1 MGAWQGRR
9 ALIISAA
16 PCENLDYVR
25 DILKK
30 YPDIVI
36 ICADGG
42 AKYAEKLNIKPDVI
56 VADFDS
62 SENTI
67 PCDEVI
73 KLTPEKDDT
82 DTQHAAVLA
91 IERGCKELILVCA
104 TGGRIDHMLSNLL
117 LCEQVYELGANLLV
131 IDEQNIVMFHA
142 GGQMKFARNELK
154 KYISLIPL
162 DEKLEGV
169 TMKGLKYPLENA
181 SLTRKKIIS
190 VSNEPVNDD
199 ISIEILSGKAL
210 IILTDDKC

>member
-1 MGAWQGRR
+1 MGDWQGRR

-16 PCENLDYVR
+16 PCENLDYVK

-30 YPDIVI
+30 YPNIVV

-82 DTQHAAVLA
+82 DTEHAAVLA
-91 IERGCKELILVCA
+91 LERGCKELILVCA
-104 TGGRIDHMLSNLL
+104 TGGRIDHMLSNLF
-117 LCEQVYELGANLLV
+117 LCEQVYELGGHLSI
-131 IDEQNIVMFHA
+131 IDEQNIVMLHA

-169 TMKGLKYPLENA
+169 TMRGLKYPLENA

-190 VSNEPVNDD
+190 ISNEP
-199 ISIEILSGKAL
+199 ISKDVLIEISSGKA
-210 IILTDDKC
+210 IIVLADDKY

>member
-16 PCENLDYVR
+16 PCENLDYVKK
-25 DILKK
+25 ILKR
-30 YPDIVI
+30 YPDIVV

-42 AKYAEKLNIKPDVI
+42 AKYASKLNIKPDVI

-67 PCDEVI
+67 ECSEVI

-82 DTQHAAVLA
+82 DTQHAALLA
-91 IERGCKELILVCA
+91 LERGCKELILVCA

-117 LCEQVYELGANLLV
+117 LCEQVYELGGHLSV
-131 IDEQNIVMFHA
+131 IDEQNIIMLHA
-142 GGQMKFARNELK
+142 GGQMKFARQELK

-181 SLTRKKIIS
+181 VLTRKKIIS
-190 VSNEPVNDD
+190 VSNEPVSDD
-199 ISIEILSGKAL
+199 VLIEISSGKAL
-210 IILTDDKC
+210 VILSDDKT

>member
-16 PCENLDYVR
+16 PCENLDHVKK
-25 DILKK
+25 IIEK

-42 AKYAEKLNIKPDVI
+42 TKYAQNLNVKPDVI

-62 SENTI
+62 SDKEI
-67 PCDEVI
+67 ECGELI

-82 DTQHAAVLA
+82 DTQHAAKLA
-91 IERGCKELILVCA
+91 IERGCKEIILVCA

-117 LCEQVYELGANLLV
+117 LCEQIDELGGRLFV
-131 IDEQNIVMFHA
+131 VDEQNIVMIHN
-142 GGQMKFARNELK
+142 GGQMQFARQGLK

-162 DEKLEGV
+162 DQTLKGV
-169 TMKGLKYPLENA
+169 TMRGVKYPLKNA
-181 SLTRKKIIS
+181 ILTRKKIIS
-190 VSNEPVNDD
+190 VSNEAICDT

-210 IILTDDKC
+210 LIFSDDKT

>member
-16 PCENLDYVR
+16 PCENLNYVK

-30 YPDIVI
+30 YPDIVV

-42 AKYAEKLNIKPDVI
+42 AKYAQKLNIKPDVI

-62 SENTI
+62 SDNII

-82 DTQHAAVLA
+82 DTQHAALLA
-91 IERGCKELILVCA
+91 IQRGCKELILVCA

-117 LCEQVYELGANLLV
+117 LCEQVHEIGGHLSV
-131 IDEQNIVMFHA
+131 VDEQNTVMLHA
-142 GGQMKFARNELK
+142 GGQMKFARSELK
-154 KYISLIPL
+154 KYISVIPL
-162 DEKLEGV
+162 DEKLQGV

-181 SLTRKKIIS
+181 VLTRKKIIS
-190 VSNEPVNDD
+190 VSNKPISDY

-210 IILTDDKC
+210 IILADDKS

>member
-16 PCENLDYVR
+16 PCENLDYVKK
-25 DILKK
+25 ILKR
-30 YPDIVI
+30 YPDIVV

-42 AKYAEKLNIKPDVI
+42 AKYARKLNIKPDVI

-67 PCDEVI
+67 ECGEVI

-82 DTQHAAVLA
+82 DTQHAALLA
-91 IERGCKELILVCA
+91 LERGCKELILVCA

-117 LCEQVYELGANLLV
+117 LCEQVYELGGHLSV
-131 IDEQNIVMFHA
+131 IDEQNIIMLHT
-142 GGQMKFARNELK
+142 GGQMKFARQELK

-181 SLTRKKIIS
+181 VLTRKKIIS
-190 VSNEPVNDD
+190 VSNEPVSDD
-199 ISIEILSGKAL
+199 ILIEISSGKAL
-210 IILTDDKC
+210 VILADDKT